1 MPDLMTQIQ
10 ALNANPAQVLQPTNK
25 PTFSSRIQSVQ
36 NDCDTIKSTQPPI
49 PTNSAGGGVV
59 MSGGQGFSVAPQKQ
73 PMFNAIQSPEF
84 QQKVAKQVNTIN
96 AQNDAISTANND
108 RTSIFGI
115 VKGLVGLNPVLP
127 KIKGETPDYTKIRQ
141 QDQQNLLKGTAT
153 SLLSNAAAKVQS
165 FVQEGANDAWKIA
178 THPNEPIGK
187 ALDPN
192 YDPNKQVADD
202 MTPQQA
208 EQKMTEQDTPI
219 SRQAIADSM
228 AGITPEG
235 KALAAKYKDPFDKQQ
250 QDVFQQWKDGKITQD
265 QVNTKV
271 DSIIAQQQKAIDA
284 GGDEGKQYLAYQKN
298 LGQQA
303 ILNQLPMGGMEEG
316 ISNDILKGGEEAIT
330 SFIAGKVPKA
340 SEEEWTKSLLSV
352 YKTDGIEGAKKLLG
366 AKDIAAAAVQVDG
379 KTYTGI
385 SHADAIAK
393 LPEDLQPGMMAAR
406 EEVGKF
412 QMDNGD
418 LISRDQAE
426 QKFGIRNSEE
436 VPHLKM
442 SQDAAGPAKI
452 ETPIQIPKESP
463 QGRFHGTS
471 SELKKLMSDEEM
483 YSHQNIYGQGF
494 YTTDSHS
501 IAEGYSKKGKGG
513 SPSIYDIKE
522 NGKVPIYNI
531 EKPMDKDI
539 LADVNKFDT
548 ADMYPYKQGDTL
560 KQVYDDIRELSAS
573 GEFSTDTAQEYFDSI
588 KNIVSEKGYRGIEHT
603 GGKLTGKE
611 PHNVKI
617 YWNPSEDLTH
627 TKLDSPSPIQT
638 PNVLEEAPKTKPT
651 KTIDKNRVI
660 PDKLFNSKTGAEVY
674 TELDTAKAGERIYL
688 KNEGEVSGVAA
699 QKSSFPDWIPE
710 DLRSSKLVNEVKDA
724 MMNDTLPT
732 SKPGQ
737 RLYDVVNNKIREGEG
752 LPLYDFAKYDEMI
765 HDGSQIPSIDL
776 NSAAEKAKVYVTE
789 KRQQAIDT
797 ALESAKQNAGIVED
811 ETPIKNKLDLSIQG
825 NTDKTRVASA
835 INRSETVRNTVNTLG
850 KDTERAMLK
859 LPKADLSLFDKYEEG
874 MNEEDLAKLSKN
886 PSQFKK
892 ALDKLKN
899 FYDMSLSIDRSL
911 GGLTK
916 KIETYIPHYW
926 DLSDPEMLAEFN
938 RLAKAKGLKEWD
950 GLPGHSMPRVF
961 KTYAEGIDAG
971 FTRKNA
977 DALGDLR
984 QYYEGASNALSKRTL
999 LQGLQDAVPD
1009 KVSAAGTGM
1018 TEKGQQ
1024 FVDLTDKDL
1033 RGMSVHPQVAK
1044 QLKGFNELRSKD
1056 LFNELSKAGFSITD
1070 HKSWPKLVEGYTNT
1084 GFGNTLGTFWDRST
1098 GPVKRWILQGP
1109 FHLLN
1114 VGTNFLGRGIFNP
1127 IKAVRGV
1134 AEAIPAFFSETA
1146 TQAIEDS
1153 FKNTMVKGQ
1162 NISKFDHFLQSGVDV
1177 DRSAPLTG
1185 LAQLNP
1191 AKQFRSAVFDR
1202 ALYTLKMNMAD
1213 MSLGSGKFAAGS
1225 PKAIE
1230 IGKEIN
1236 MMMGEMNPRTM
1247 GLDPNTLK
1255 IFDRFLLAPKFT
1267 ISKWKVTGDALTKW
1281 GGENT
1286 PAGMEALRGVIGK
1299 SIAMGTLATM
1309 GTKIMTGKYPNLQQI
1324 MLNYTIDPQTQTNQK
1339 NPAGHLQDWA
1349 WPKTF
1354 ISEIAG
1360 GLVDP
1365 QEYAQARLNPGLS
1378 DVIDWKKNTDFYGNQ
1393 ISNPE
1398 DSLLKQNEDKAKNI
1412 GIGSLPIPVQNAIK
1426 YKQGMQ
1432 TFSQMVTNIAGL
1444 RTHTDP
1450 NDPVMKYFNNFD
1462 GVLNGM
1468 NQNDKNTINTLYP
1481 IKKDAQGNVIWNK
1494 PGLMNA
1500 QSATTLWNDINSN
1513 QGHVIDAIGKIEK
1526 LTAQQTGSQ
1535 YDPLYDLNH
1544 DQQARV
1550 LQVRAMQGLDPGQD
1564 AANRKQLLYSQSW
1577 YKDYEKK
1584 ESDFYKT
1591 LPPVVQKDAK
1601 GNTLPPYPTVT
1612 PELNTKIDA
1621 YFNGNFNSKQKRFML
1636 NASANA
1642 DLRDYLTETRAIND
1656 QKANALGELTS
1667 DQKAAQSISS
1677 IYKNQR
1683 GGRMR
1688 DLEIEHYLEN
1698 YPEADREAIL
1708 SSAWQQAYNP
1718 QQTPQTSIPAP
1729 KPVSMNNIGTDVV
1742 NTVKNMI
1749 SSISGTAHAEEY
1761 AQPIADAAQ
1770 QNNVPPQILTA
1781 LLNQESGFNPNAV
1794 SRAGATGI
1802 AQFMPGAAASN
1813 GVDPTDPNSSI
1824 NGAAQYLNE
1833 LYTQFQSWPLA
1844 LAAYNAGAGAVEK
1857 YGGIPPYPETQNYVN
1872 SIMAASQQ

>member
-1 MPDLMTQIQ
+1 MTQIQ

-96 AQNDAISTANND
+96 DQNQAITDANND
-108 RTSIFGI
+108 RGSIFGI
-115 VKGLVGLNPVLP
+115 VKGLVGLNLVLP

-303 ILNQLPMGGMEEG
+303 ILNQLPMGGIEEG

-340 SEEEWTKSLLSV
+340 SEEEWTKSLLSA

-393 LPEDLQPGMMAAR
+393 LPEELQPGMMAAE

-412 QMDNGD
+412 QLDNGD
-418 LISRDQAE
+418 LLTRDQAE
-426 QKFGIRNSEE
+426 AKFGIRDSEQ
-436 VPHLKM
+436 VPQLKVA
-442 SQDAAGPAKI
+442 QDAAGPA
-452 ETPIQIPKESP
+452 
-463 QGRFHGTS
+463 
-471 SELKKLMSDEEM
+471 D
-483 YSHQNIYGQGF
+483 
-494 YTTDSHS
+494 
-501 IAEGYSKKGKGG
+501 
-513 SPSIYDIKE
+513 
-522 NGKVPIYNI
+522 VI
-531 EKPMDKDI
+531 EKAP
-539 LADVNKFDT
+539 T
-548 ADMYPYKQGDTL
+548 AK
-560 KQVYDDIRELSAS
+560 
-573 GEFSTDTAQEYFDSI
+573 
-588 KNIVSEKGYRGIEHT
+588 
-603 GGKLTGKE
+603 
-611 PHNVKI
+611 
-617 YWNPSEDLTH
+617 
-627 TKLDSPSPIQT
+627 T
-638 PNVLEEAPKTKPT
+638 PKPV
-651 KTIDKNRVI
+651 DQNRVI

-688 KNEGEVSGVAA
+688 KNEGEVSGVAK

-710 DLRSSKLVNEVKDA
+710 GLRSSKLVNEVKDA

-1309 GTKIMTGKYPNLQQI
+1309 GTKIMTGKYPNLKQI

-1339 NPAGHLQDWA
+1339 NPAGYLQDWA

-1426 YKQGMQ
+1426 YKQGVQ

-1564 AANRKQLLYSQSW
+1564 AANRKQLLYGQSW

-1656 QKANALGELTS
+1656 QKSNALGELTS

-1802 AQFMPGAAASN
+1802 AQFMPGTAASN